1 MAINWQYF
9 FKESTSSMRR
19 NMALTVAAVMV
30 TALSLFILGVVS
42 TMVHTGNG
50 VAADM
55 KERVD
60 EIRVFLKDT
69 VTVEERASIQNFI
82 QKMDEVKSA
91 TYISKDDAMREYK
104 EMFKEDPAM
113 LQEIEGNPLPASFR
127 VRMKDPKYNAVVAK
141 RLETRPEVSEDASG
155 KKEIKNEQNVV
166 EKVLRIT
173 GMVKSIGVLVTIAF
187 GIVAVALVAITIRM
201 AIYSRRK
208 EIGIMKLVGATN
220 WFIRWPFMVEGVIEG
235 FLGAM
240 FAIVVTVILHATLI
254 ERFGKAIGI
263 SGLVSGGYTALLAF
277 LLCFFG
283 IIIGAAGSAFALRRH
298 IEV

>member
-69 VTVEERASIQNFI
+69 VTSEERASIQNFI

-240 FAIVVTVILHATLI
+240 FAIVVTVILHSTLI

>member
-42 TMVHTGNG
+42 TLVHTGNG

-82 QKMDEVKSA
+82 QKMDEVKSVK
-91 TYISKDDAMREYK
+91 YISKDEAMKEYQ

-113 LQEIEGNPLPASFR
+113 LEEIEGNPLPASFR
-127 VRMKDPKYNAVVAK
+127 IRMKDPKYNAMVAK
-141 RLETRPEVSEDASG
+141 KLESRPEVSEDASG

-166 EKVLRIT
+166 KKVLRIT
-173 GMVKSIGVLVTIAF
+173 GMVQNVGVLVTIGF
-187 GIVAVALVAITIRM
+187 GIIAVALVAITIRM

-220 WFIRWPFMVEGVIEG
+220 WFTRWPFMVEGVIEG
-235 FLGAM
+235 FIGAL
-240 FAIVVTVILHATLI
+240 FAIVVTVILHSTLI
-254 ERFGKAIGI
+254 DKFGDAIGI

>member
-104 EMFKEDPAM
+104 IMFKEDPAM

-240 FAIVVTVILHATLI
+240 FAIVVTVILHSTLI

>member
-104 EMFKEDPAM
+104 IMFKEDPAM

-254 ERFGKAIGI
+254 VRFGKAIGI

>member
-9 FKESTSSMRR
+9 FKESASSMRR

-173 GMVKSIGVLVTIAF
+173 GMVKSVGVLVTIAF

-240 FAIVVTVILHATLI
+240 FAIVVTVVLHATLI

>member
-104 EMFKEDPAM
+104 IMFKEDPAM

-240 FAIVVTVILHATLI
+240 FAIVVTVILNSTLI
-254 ERFGKAIGI
+254 VRFGKAIGI

>member
-104 EMFKEDPAM
+104 IMFKEDPAM

>member
-240 FAIVVTVILHATLI
+240 FAIVVTVILHSTLI